1 MCLVWSYNGL
11 KKFSKR
17 PTLTSLIVSTEAPIR
32 ANLPGVSRSDS
43 EQPIIPNAHGFANRS
58 RNQIESS
65 ELSSLPQSV
74 NTTEEDQLPPKYE
87 DIEHDRVL
95 CPQPVN
101 TTISENNLPP
111 KYEDIQNT

>member
-1 MCLVWSYNGL
+1 MCSVWCYNGI

-17 PTLTSLIVSTEAPIR
+17 SALPGSGVSTEAPIG
-32 ANLPGVSRSDS
+32 ANVTGISRISS
-43 EQPIIPNAHGFANRS
+43 EPPNITDAHGFGNSS

-65 ELSSLPQSV
+65 EPSSLPHNV

-101 TTISENNLPP
+101 SNISANNLPP